1 MTYQETLTYLYECVP
16 MFQQIGSAAYK
27 EGLEN
32 THTLDAH
39 FGHPH
44 RLFRTIHIAGTNGKG
59 SCSHTLAAILQA
71 SGLRVGLYTS
81 PHLIDFRERIRVN
94 GQPVSE
100 EYVTDFVARE
110 RSFFEPLHPSFF
122 ELTTAMAFDWFARNM
137 VDVAVIEVGMGGRL
151 DHTYAN
157 LQTLAYLVDHG
168 ARGFLLGGDFAVTA
182 LKEDRLAFPAGLT
195 GPVSVFCP
203 GEPAE
208 GVSIEGLYYPLQDA
222 VLTSGF
228 PLGVSNQFTGV
239 PASVSVRRGTL
250 LVMWGESP
258 ASLLARL

>member
-1 MTYQETLTYLYECVP
+1 MTDMACYI
-16 MFQQIGSAAYK
+16 FGAGDFD
-27 EGLEN
+27 GLEERPGAEDYVIAADGGY
-32 THTLDAH
+32 TACRRAGVEPQLLLGDFDSLAEVPAL
-39 FGHPH
+39 PH
-44 RLFRTIHIAGTNGKG
+44 VERVPVEKDDTDMMLAVKTGLERGYRTF
-59 SCSHTLAAILQA
+59 
-71 SGLRVGLYTS
+71 VLY
-81 PHLIDFRERIRVN
+81 
-94 GQPVSE
+94 G
-100 EYVTDFVARE
+100 
-110 RSFFEPLHPSFF
+110 
-122 ELTTAMAFDWFARNM
+122 
-137 VDVAVIEVGMGGRL
+137 GMGGRL

>member
-1 MTYQETLTYLYECVP
+1 MEPICYIVGACQPGELYLPSRRAAFVIAADKGLCHLEAAGIAPDLIVGDFDSLGTVP
-16 MFQQIGSAAYK
+16 QGPNVIRHPVEKDDTDMMLAVK
-27 EGLEN
+27 TGLER
-32 THTLDAH
+32 
-39 FGHPH
+39 GY
-44 RLFRTIHIAGTNGKG
+44 RTF
-59 SCSHTLAAILQA
+59 
-71 SGLRVGLYTS
+71 VLY
-81 PHLIDFRERIRVN
+81 
-94 GQPVSE
+94 G
-100 EYVTDFVARE
+100 
-110 RSFFEPLHPSFF
+110 
-122 ELTTAMAFDWFARNM
+122 
-137 VDVAVIEVGMGGRL
+137 GMGGRL

-258 ASLLARL
+258 ASLLTRL